1 MNRFMQQVT
10 QLHINWFSAL
20 SRSTTYNS
28 ARRRSSSYSDHYVTM
43 LKPTRGCQAVG
54 CLHNTDSSYD
64 SERCPPGF
72 PTDASVKRSRGVEF
86 DFLTPKAVM
95 EYCYN
100 RGFLSILWE
109 CGGMLSAPAIASG
122 VIHKVVFSFF
132 PISITVKLSHE

>member
-1 MNRFMQQVT
+1 M
-10 QLHINWFSAL
+10 
-20 SRSTTYNS
+20 SRCLNLPEDAKLWDVSTTQTLVMTQKGV
-28 ARRRSSSYSDHYVTM
+28 RRDFQLM
-43 LKPTRGCQAVG
+43 LA
-54 CLHNTDSSYD
+54 
-64 SERCPPGF
+64 
-72 PTDASVKRSRGVEF
+72 SRGVEVVEF